1 MRLCLLAALLC
12 ACQAQPSRPNVV
24 LIFTDDLG
32 YGDLATYG
40 HPLIAT
46 PHLDRMAAQGV
57 RFTSFYTAAPVCTP
71 SRAAL
76 LTGRYPI
83 RHLPGN
89 LGPESTTGL
98 PPEEVTLAEVLAAE
112 GYRTKAVGKWH
123 LGHLPEFL
131 PTRQGFDEF
140 VGLPYSNDML
150 LPWCPWLTEE
160 DELHL
165 YRGDAPAELVNYEQA
180 HLTELFTREAVG
192 FIEESAGE
200 PFFLYLAHPM
210 PHLPISASQDF
221 RGRSQAGLYGDV
233 IEALD
238 WSVGEVLRTLEE
250 RGLDGNTLV
259 IFTSDNGPWHEL
271 PDRMLQRGVERWHTG
286 STGPLRGAKGTTW
299 EGGMRVPAIVR
310 WPGVLAEGATV
321 REVATTLDLFPTIAA
336 ATGAALP
343 ERELDGSNLLP
354 RLAGEE
360 SWERDPFYYYRGDHL
375 RAVRRGPW
383 KLSLVEDG
391 KPELHHLDRDPGEKY
406 DESAAHPGVAAELYE
421 SMRAFADTNGG
432 IVSALQLAR

>member
-1 MRLCLLAALLC
+1 
-12 ACQAQPSRPNVV
+12 
-24 LIFTDDLG
+24 
-32 YGDLATYG
+32 
-40 HPLIAT
+40 
-46 PHLDRMAAQGV
+46 
-57 RFTSFYTAAPVCTP
+57 
-71 SRAAL
+71 
-76 LTGRYPI
+76 
-83 RHLPGN
+83 
-89 LGPESTTGL
+89 
-98 PPEEVTLAEVLAAE
+98 
-112 GYRTKAVGKWH
+112 
-123 LGHLPEFL
+123 
-131 PTRQGFDEF
+131 
-140 VGLPYSNDML
+140 
-150 LPWCPWLTEE
+150 
-160 DELHL
+160 
-165 YRGDAPAELVNYEQA
+165 
-180 HLTELFTREAVG
+180 
-192 FIEESAGE
+192 
-200 PFFLYLAHPM
+200 FFLYLAPPM

-238 WSVGEVLRTLEE
+238 WSVGEVLRTLDE
-250 RGLDGNTLV
+250 RGLDENTLV

-383 KLSLVEDG
+383 KLSLMEDG

-421 SMRAFADTNGG
+421 SMRAFADRNGG
-432 IVSALQLAR
+432 IVSALQFSR